1 MWRHLQR
8 QGDRERRSGEETH
21 NQSLKR
27 RREILGQ
34 EHRSRGAG
42 TRFQICV
49 PTGVCGG
56 GPDKSLPLSEP
67 QFYSLLKWCWAMI
80 SEVPSRFDV
89 SPNSKLDLE

>member
-56 GPDKSLPLSEP
+56 VQISPFPSL
-67 QFYSLLKWCWAMI
+67 SLNFI
-80 SEVPSRFDV
+80 VY
-89 SPNSKLDLE
+89 